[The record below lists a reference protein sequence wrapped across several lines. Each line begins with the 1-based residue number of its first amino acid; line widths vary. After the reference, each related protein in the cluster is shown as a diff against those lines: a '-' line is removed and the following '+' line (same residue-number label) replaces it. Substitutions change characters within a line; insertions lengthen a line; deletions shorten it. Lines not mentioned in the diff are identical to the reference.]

1 MDRLIYLAMSGAKAT
16 LQRQEVLAHNLAN
29 ASTNGFRAEMQA
41 FRAVPIR
48 GDGASTRVY
57 ALESTIGADL
67 RPGAMETTHRPLDVA
82 MQGNAWL
89 AVQSLDGTEAYTRA
103 GALQVDAEGQLVT
116 PAGLPVLGDGG
127 PITVPANAAIDVGSD
142 GTISAQVGNARPQP
156 VGRLKLVTPEDGAP
170 LQRGEDGLFRAG
182 GAGGGGDLP
191 ADPAARLQSGTLEGS
206 NVSPVETMVA
216 MISAARQFEQQMKA
230 LKDAEQREQNA
241 AKLLAAQ

>member
-16 LQRQEVLAHNLAN
+16 MQRQDVLANNLAN

-57 ALESTIGADL
+57 ALESTIGADV
-67 RPGAMETTHRPLDVA
+67 RPGPMETTNRPLDVA

-89 AVQSLDGTEAYTRA
+89 AVQALDGTEGYTRA
-103 GALQVDAEGQLVT
+103 GAMQVDAQGQLLT

-127 PITVPANAAIDVGSD
+127 PITVPANAAIDVGAD

-156 VGRLKLVTPEDGAP
+156 VGRLKLVTPEEGAP
-170 LQRGEDGLFRAG
+170 LQRGEDGLFRA
-182 GAGGGGDLP
+182 AGGDLA
-191 ADPAARLQSGTLEGS
+191 ADATARLQSGTLEGS
-206 NVSPVETMVA
+206 NVSPIETMVA
-216 MISAARQFEQQMKA
+216 MISAARQFEQQMKT

-241 AKLLAAQ
+241 ARLLAAQ